1 MKIRL
6 LNSKANSY
14 QLCSSFE
21 KIDFN
26 LEEVSFLK
34 IQKKHCFLSI
44 VYILFFS
51 ISASYLICNYFSLS
65 LFFLFMTFFIISFY
79 LVIIFYKHSYTIDIT
94 IHSERISF
102 ETKDKDLVNDFFMLH
117 YFYNEMEVNVLK
129 PC

>member
-6 LNSKANSY
+6 LNKLNTY
-14 QLCSSFE
+14 QPCFIFE
-21 KIDFN
+21 KIEFK
-26 LEEVSFLK
+26 LEDISFLK
-34 IQKKHCFLSI
+34 IQKKYCYLSI

-51 ISASYLICNYFSLS
+51 VGTSSMICNYFSLS
-65 LFFLFMTFFIISFY
+65 LFFLFMYFLIIS
-79 LVIIFYKHSYTIDIT
+79 LSLAIIFYKHSYTIDIT

-117 YFYNEMEVNVLK
+117 YFYSEKEVDVLK

>member
-6 LNSKANSY
+6 LNKSNSY
-14 QLCSSFE
+14 QLCSIFE
-21 KIDFN
+21 KIEFN
-26 LEEVSFLK
+26 LEDISFLK
-34 IQKKHCFLSI
+34 IQKKYCYLSI

-51 ISASYLICNYFSLS
+51 VGTSSTICNYFSLS
-65 LFFLFMTFFIISFY
+65 LFFLFMYFLIIS
-79 LVIIFYKHSYTIDIT
+79 LCLAIIFYKHTYTIDIT

-117 YFYNEMEVNVLK
+117 YFYSEMEVDVLK

>member
-6 LNSKANSY
+6 LNKSNSY
-14 QLCSSFE
+14 QLCSIFE
-21 KIDFN
+21 KIEFN
-26 LEEVSFLK
+26 LEDISFLK
-34 IQKKHCFLSI
+34 IQKKYCYLSI

-51 ISASYLICNYFSLS
+51 VGTSSTICNYFSLS
-65 LFFLFMTFFIISFY
+65 LFFLFMSFLIIS
-79 LVIIFYKHSYTIDIT
+79 LSLAIIFYKHSYTIDIT

-117 YFYNEMEVNVLK
+117 YFYSEMEVDVLK